1 MNRHTP
7 SSVPTRTCVG
17 CRGKAAAT
25 SLLRLRRRSDGAIVV
40 DLEGRRP
47 GRSAW
52 ICARR
57 SCVDSAIKRRGFTR
71 ALAGT
76 RGLAVRVPEAGAL
89 WDSLGEATRARLDVL
104 RRTAIGAGS
113 AKLSTFT
120 ALQQQLAV
128 GEVS

>member
-1 MNRHTP
+1 
-7 SSVPTRTCVG
+7 
-17 CRGKAAAT
+17 
-25 SLLRLRRRSDGAIVV
+25 LRVRRRSDGVIVV

-52 ICARR
+52 VCAKR
-57 SCVDSAIKRRGFTR
+57 SCVDAAVKRRGFVR

-76 RGLAVRVPEAGAL
+76 RGLAVRMPEPGAL
-89 WDSLGEATRARLDVL
+89 WRSLGEATSARVDVL
-104 RRTAIGAGS
+104 RRTADGAS

>member
-1 MNRHTP
+1 VNRPTS

-17 CRGKAAAT
+17 CRGRAAAT
-25 SLLRLRRRSDGAIVV
+25 SLLRIRRRSDGAIVV

-57 SCVDSAIKRRGFTR
+57 SCVEAAVKRRGFVR

-76 RGLAVRVPEAGAL
+76 RGLAVRVPEARVL
-89 WDSLGEATRARLDVL
+89 WDSLGEATRARVDVL
-104 RRTAIGAGS
+104 RRTATPAGS
-113 AKLSTFT
+113 AKLSTST